1 MSLKIRTLWFEPS
14 MELTVLSPT
23 SNEANLLKPWIVMSS
38 FLHNVILSIDFF
50 PNKEHANIPQHSSS
64 RLLFAKEISAR
75 LKVLH
80 RKLGTTDHPELPNLQ
95 PSRSNVFNQER
106 FVNE

>member
-80 RKLGTTDHPELPNLQ
+80 RTYRASGIAQFAALEVQCLQ
-95 PSRSNVFNQER
+95 PGEIRQ
-106 FVNE
+106 